1 MYEPPYT
8 EKEARSEGFEL
19 EDYETEIL
27 TVWPDNEQAMA
38 LFNRIGSRWMHG
50 MNGVTGIR
58 WEAVYPLMD
67 RMGLE
72 SEAWDDLLSD
82 LEVMESAALAVI
94 NKKD

>member
-1 MYEPPYT
+1 M
-8 EKEARSEGFEL
+8 RDSGFEP
-19 EDYETEIL
+19 EDFEGDIVEL
-27 TVWPDNEQAMA
+27 WPENVRSYD
-38 LFNRIGSRWMHG
+38 FFSRIGSRWMHG
-50 MNGVTGIR
+50 MNGVTGLR

-94 NKKD
+94 NRKD

>member
-1 MYEPPYT
+1 M
-8 EKEARSEGFEL
+8 
-19 EDYETEIL
+19 
-27 TVWPDNEQAMA
+27 V
-38 LFNRIGSRWMHG
+38 G

-67 RMGLE
+67 RLGLE